1 MNTIVIPCLIDNY
14 CYLVV
19 NEGRAAVVDPSE
31 AWPVMQELDKHDLK
45 LEAVLCTHHHHDH
58 IGGVEDLLEEYDGLR
73 VYGFHQDKNR
83 IPSITNPVKDSDS
96 ISVCGLK
103 GVVMHTPGHTSTHV
117 VYRLEDCLFVGD
129 TLFGAGCGRLFE
141 GTPAQMLH
149 SLDKITACPT
159 GSRIF
164 FGHEY
169 TELNLRF
176 SAEVDPTNRAVAE
189 RAAGVAEL
197 RRQNQPSTPST
208 LTEELA
214 TNPFLRP
221 EDASIIEKLRAEG
234 SLASADRVDVFA
246 ALRERRNH
254 FS

>member
-14 CYLVV
+14 SYLIV
-19 NEGRAAVVDPSE
+19 NEGCAAVVDPSE
-31 AWPVMQELDKHDLK
+31 AWPVMQEIGKRGLK

-58 IGGVEDLLEEYDGLR
+58 IGGVDDLLDEYDGLS
-73 VYGFHQDKNR
+73 VFGFHQDKNR
-83 IPSITNPVKDSDS
+83 IPSLTRPVEDNDR
-96 ISVCGLK
+96 ISVCGLEAE
-103 GVVMHTPGHTSTHV
+103 VLHTPGHTATHV
-117 VYRLEDCLFVGD
+117 VYKVEDCLFVGD

-149 SLDKITACPT
+149 SLDKIAACPPA
-159 GSRIF
+159 SRIF

-176 SAEVDPTNRAVAE
+176 SAEVDPTNQAVAE

-197 RRQNQPSTPST
+197 RRQNRPSTPST
-208 LTEELA
+208 LAEELA
-214 TNPFLRP
+214 SNPFLRS
-221 EDASIIEKLRAEG
+221 EDASIIEKLRVDG
-234 SLASADRVDVFA
+234 TISTADRVDVFA
-246 ALRERRNH
+246 ALRELRNH